1 MDFSTPQK
9 MKAVLTLSEGDYDV
23 LSYSDIPVPEIKENE
38 VLIKVLACAI
48 NQTDVNTRIGW
59 YSGKDKEGGGW
70 QGKTIFPL
78 IQGTDCC
85 GIIVEAGSKVLNP
98 EAIIGKR
105 VLVRPC
111 QKSINP
117 WESVWMASD
126 FNGAFAEFV
135 SVRASEVFV
144 INSDWKSEEL
154 GSIPCSY
161 GTSENMLQRAGVKQ
175 NDVILVVGAS
185 GGVGS
190 ATIQLAKRRLAKV
203 YAITSEDKKEQI
215 LSLGCDKVFVRDD
228 DILKILGEK
237 SVDVVFDNVAGKNF
251 KETIKLLKK
260 GGKYVTSGAIAG
272 SDVELDLRSFYL
284 NDLTLIGCTCWEENV
299 FSNLIGYIEK
309 NEIKPLIAKVF
320 KLEDIVIAQ
329 KEFLKKLH
337 IGKIVLVP

>member
-1 MDFSTPQK
+1 MDSTPK
-9 MKAVLTLSEGDYDV
+9 TMKAVVTLSEGDYDV
-23 LSYSDIPVPEIKENE
+23 LSYCDVPVPSIKENE
-38 VLIKVLACAI
+38 VLIKVLSCAI
-48 NQTDVNTRIGW
+48 NQTDINTRIGW
-59 YSGKDKEGGGW
+59 YSGKDKKGGGW

-85 GIIVEAGSKVLNP
+85 GIIVEVGSKVLNP
-98 EAIIGKR
+98 DAIIGKR

-111 QKSINP
+111 QKTVNP

-126 FNGAFAEFV
+126 FNGAFAEYV
-135 SVRASEVFV
+135 SVRSSEVFV
-144 INSDWKSEEL
+144 LNSDWKDEEL

-161 GTSENMLQRAGVKQ
+161 GTSENMLQRANVKK
-175 NDVILVVGAS
+175 NEVILVVGAS

-190 ATIQLAKRRLAKV
+190 ATIQLAKRRQAKV

-215 LSLGCDKVFVRDD
+215 LSLGCDKVFVRED

-251 KETIKLLKK
+251 KDMIKLLKK

-272 SDVELDLRSFYL
+272 SDVELDLRTLYL
-284 NDLTLIGCTCWEENV
+284 NDLTLIGCTFWEENV
-299 FSNLIGYIEK
+299 FPNLIRYIEN
-309 NEIKPLIAKVF
+309 NEIKPLVAKVF
-320 KLEDIVIAQ
+320 KLQDIAIAQ